1 MRQSVRRPDDDNV
14 PVTWRPKR
22 GIGMRWWLGL
32 AFVAVAAVTATA
44 VVSVVSTR
52 SEHAF
57 RSYAREFALGNSVT
71 AAEAL
76 KHDRTPAALRRDL
89 ASIAARR
96 RIALFAFDSEGR
108 LITRTVS
115 FGLPLAGVP
124 SHEQALRTA
133 LSSNRYIQGSRD
145 GSTLVVGLPVHG
157 GAAAALVAYSL
168 RPELAQQLGLVKN
181 QFLEAALLAVAVGGI
196 AGLIIATLIAVRLG
210 RIARAAR
217 AIGEGDF
224 TVQARDRFPDE
235 VGSLGAS
242 IDGMRLQLQSLVQAL
257 HDDRHRLERLL
268 DRLDEGVLLIDR
280 TLQVEFSNGRATEL
294 LAFPRQAAHRNLADL
309 PQGET
314 IARLALDLFSQQLA
328 SQIRLSVGEHVLLI
342 SGIPPSASDEHA
354 IIVVADE
361 SQRERSERAQREFA
375 TNAAHELRTPLSAIV
390 SALEMLQT
398 GAKEDR
404 GARDRFLGIIEN
416 ESARLT
422 RLTRALLVLARAEA
436 AEEAPRF
443 SPLFV
448 RPIFDQVVEGL
459 PPHPDVA
466 VTVECSSTLTVHG
479 DGQLLEQALASIAA
493 NAVQHMKRGA
503 ISLRGRDDDSGVVIE
518 VADTGPGIALR
529 DQRRIFD
536 RFYRG
541 AGAEPAS
548 GFGLGLSIARG
559 AVRHLGGRIELDSE
573 EGVGT
578 TVRLTFPLADRA

>member
-1 MRQSVRRPDDDNV
+1 MTNDASVA
-14 PVTWRPKR
+14 WKPKR

-44 VVSVVSTR
+44 VVSVLSTR

-76 KHDRTPAALRRDL
+76 KHDRTPGSLRFDL
-89 ASIAARR
+89 ASIATRR
-96 RIALFAFDSEGR
+96 RLALFAFDSKGR
-108 LITRTVS
+108 LISRTTS
-115 FGLPLAGVP
+115 FGLPLADVP
-124 SHEQALRTA
+124 AHDQAVRIA
-133 LSSNRYIQGSRD
+133 LGHNRYIHGNHD

-168 RPELAQQLGLVKN
+168 RPELAQQLGLVQN
-181 QFLEAALLAVAVGGI
+181 QFFTAALLAVAVGGI
-196 AGLIIATLIAVRLG
+196 AGLIIATLIAFRLG
-210 RIARAAR
+210 RIARAAQ

-242 IDGMRLQLQSLVQAL
+242 IDGMRVQLQSLVQAL

-268 DRLDEGVLLIDR
+268 DRLDEGVLLVDR
-280 TLQVEFSNGRATEL
+280 SLQVEFSNGRATEL
-294 LAFPRQAAHRNLADL
+294 LAFPRHAASRNVSEL
-309 PQGET
+309 PHGAT
-314 IARLALDLFSQQLA
+314 IARLARDLFSQQLA
-328 SQIRLSVGEHVLLI
+328 HQIRLTVDDHVLLI

-354 IIVVADE
+354 IIVVAEE
-361 SQRERSERAQREFA
+361 SQREQSERAQREFA
-375 TNAAHELRTPLSAIV
+375 TNAAHELRTPLSSIV
-390 SALEMLQT
+390 SAVEMLQT

-404 GARDRFLGIIEN
+404 RARDRFLSIIEN

-436 AEEAPRF
+436 DEEAPRL
-443 SPLFV
+443 SPVLL
-448 RPIFDQVVEGL
+448 RPILEQVADGL
-459 PPHPDVA
+459 PPHPGVDVS
-466 VTVECSSTLTVHG
+466 VECSWTLTVRG
-479 DGQLLEQALASIAA
+479 DEHLLEQALASIAA
-493 NAVQHMKRGA
+493 NAIQHTKRGTV
-503 ISLRGRDDDSGVVIE
+503 SLRGRLGDVDTIIE
-518 VADTGPGIALR
+518 IADTGPGIALR

-541 AGAEPAS
+541 GGAEPTT
-548 GFGLGLSIARG
+548 GFGLGLSIARA
-559 AVRHLGGRIELDSE
+559 AVRHLGGQIELDSE

-578 TVRLTFPLADRA
+578 TVRLTFPIAHRMREVV

>member
-1 MRQSVRRPDDDNV
+1 M
-14 PVTWRPKR
+14 PKEMTVAWKPKH

-44 VVSVVSTR
+44 VVSVLSTR

-76 KHDRTPAALRRDL
+76 KKDRTTGALRRDL
-89 ASIAARR
+89 VSIAARR
-96 RIALFAFDSEGR
+96 RLALFAFDSKGHLLTQR
-108 LITRTVS
+108 LS
-115 FGLPLAGVP
+115 FGLTLAEVP
-124 SHEQALRTA
+124 AYEQAVRTA
-133 LSSNRYIQGSRD
+133 LGRNRYIHGSRN

-157 GAAAALVAYSL
+157 GAAAALVSYSL
-168 RPELAQQLGLVKN
+168 RPELAQQLGLVQN
-181 QFLEAALLAVAVGGI
+181 QFLKAALLAVAVGGI
-196 AGLIIATLIAVRLG
+196 AGLIIATLIAFRLG
-210 RIARAAR
+210 RIARAAK

-268 DRLDEGVLLIDR
+268 DRLDEGVLLVDR

-294 LAFPRQAAHRNLADL
+294 LALQRQATNRSLTSLLH
-309 PQGET
+309 GEA
-314 IARLALDLFSQQLA
+314 IAQLTRALFSQQLPN
-328 SQIRLSVGEHVLLI
+328 QIRLTVGEQVLLI

-361 SQRERSERAQREFA
+361 SQREQSERAQREFA
-375 TNAAHELRTPLSAIV
+375 TNAAHELRTPLSSIV
-390 SALEMLQT
+390 SAVEMLQT
-398 GAKEDR
+398 GAKED
-404 GARDRFLGIIEN
+404 GAARDRFLSIIEN

-436 AEEAPRF
+436 GEEAPRLA
-443 SPLFV
+443 PVLV
-448 RPIFDQVVEGL
+448 RPILEQVADGL
-459 PPHPDVA
+459 PLHPNLA
-466 VTVECSSTLTVHG
+466 VTIECSRTLSVRG
-479 DGQLLEQALASIAA
+479 DGPLLEQALASIAA
-493 NAVQHMKRGA
+493 NAAQHTKHGTV
-503 ISLRGRDDDSGVVIE
+503 SLRGRVDEFDVIIE
-518 VADTGPGIALR
+518 VADTGPGIAAQ

-541 AGAEPAS
+541 AEAGPAI
-548 GFGLGLSIARG
+548 GFGLGLSIARA
-559 AVRHLGGRIELDSE
+559 AVQHLEGQIELASE

-578 TVRLTFPLADRA
+578 TVRLTFPRSHRVPEIV